1 MGKKIRTISKNVTAT
16 DSRISIWRSDH
27 GIDLYNVYMTGISDS
42 VVSIFILFDGEL
54 DNYSYTDNYKLRL
67 ASNMAIPQNVS
78 VQLIDKPLLIK
89 GRVLLEM
96 EVTSGEVD
104 IMFNLC
110 DLFPRGDENEETYQ
124 RDINTFRN
132 TAGGSGGGGY

>member
-1 MGKKIRTISKNVTAT
+1 MAKKIRTISKNVTTT

-42 VVSIFILFDGEL
+42 VVSVFILFDGET
-54 DNYSYTDNYKLRL
+54 DNYTYTDNYKVRL

-78 VQLIDKPLLIK
+78 VQLIDKPLLIR
-89 GRVLLEM
+89 GRVLIEM
-96 EVTSGEVD
+96 EVTGEVD

-110 DLFPRGDENEETYQ
+110 DLFPRGDEKEETYQ

-132 TAGGSGGGGY
+132 TGGGSGGGGY